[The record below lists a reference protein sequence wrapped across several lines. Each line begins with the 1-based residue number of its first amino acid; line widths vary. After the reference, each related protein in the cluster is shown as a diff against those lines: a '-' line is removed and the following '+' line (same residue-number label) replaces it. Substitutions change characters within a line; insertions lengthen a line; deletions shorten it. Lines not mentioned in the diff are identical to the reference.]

1 MFLASS
7 LYRDHVMLITSA
19 SLPEEGKLNGPTNF
33 NRTFLFRGGRGGQWG
48 RGTEGQ
54 DSGGLNFPFI
64 LPFAP
69 YLYLFP
75 SPFVKPQFPL
85 FDSFVSETFHAPP
98 PLYQDT
104 SINKTAD
111 WPLRKRKE
119 WGKVNNNTRCTL
131 WMTVCPVGLFAALCL
146 PDHKH
151 VNNLPLTQSGL
162 LRL

>member
-33 NRTFLFRGGRGGQWG
+33 NRTFLFRGGGEVSGAGGQ
-48 RGTEGQ
+48 RDRTV
-54 DSGGLNFPFI
+54 GGLNFPFI

-85 FDSFVSETFHAPP
+85 FDSFVSETLHPP
-98 PLYQDT
+98 PPPPPTPSPLYQDT

-119 WGKVNNNTRCTL
+119 WGKVNNNTRSTL
-131 WMTVCPVGLFAALCL
+131 S
-146 PDHKH
+146 HKW
-151 VNNLPLTQSGL
+151 LSAQ
-162 LRL
+162 